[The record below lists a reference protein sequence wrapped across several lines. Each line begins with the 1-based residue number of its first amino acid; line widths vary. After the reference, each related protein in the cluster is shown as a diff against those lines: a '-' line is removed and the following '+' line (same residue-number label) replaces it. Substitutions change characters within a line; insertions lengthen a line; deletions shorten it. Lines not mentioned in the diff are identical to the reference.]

1 MLPADNR
8 FIQVMKL
15 LFCMNL
21 VFSYPLTIVPTFDTI
36 ESICMGKKETGR
48 EEGDATDTESESLQ
62 NSQVYAMSDVNT
74 LNNSNQVD
82 QQASAQPQQE
92 SNCQYWM
99 INVMRSSVVL
109 ITVIIVVLVADKLD
123 RVMSIA
129 GAIFGMIN
137 VLLLPAIA
145 HLKLTA
151 KTTCQKVQDVLIM
164 IFAVFMLVFGPL
176 TIVLQ
181 WQNSSE

>member
-1 MLPADNR
+1 
-8 FIQVMKL
+8 
-15 LFCMNL
+15 
-21 VFSYPLTIVPTFDTI
+21 
-36 ESICMGKKETGR
+36 
-48 EEGDATDTESESLQ
+48 
-62 NSQVYAMSDVNT
+62 
-74 LNNSNQVD
+74 
-82 QQASAQPQQE
+82 
-92 SNCQYWM
+92 
-99 INVMRSSVVL
+99 MRSSVVL
-109 ITVIIVVLVADKLD
+109 LTVIIVVLVADKLD

-181 WQNSSE
+181 WQNSSEW